1 MCIQLFRGLAA
12 SLPMVDRINHDS
24 AAWEGSPNL
33 NETLLA
39 SKQSRLCFAPWVEVV
54 VVVFVCF
61 LVGSKCGSGS
71 SGCGSGLRRTN
82 RPSISVPSVRLR
94 RTNRSSISLP
104 LARLR
109 RTNRSSISVPPV
121 RLRRTNFFAA
131 SASE

>member
-1 MCIQLFRGLAA
+1 MA
-12 SLPMVDRINHDS
+12 DRINHGS

-71 SGCGSGLRRTN
+71 CGCGSGLRRTN

-94 RTNRSSISLP
+94 LRPPPAITSLTTTGTARRACVLLP
-104 LARLR
+104 LSLA
-109 RTNRSSISVPPV
+109 
-121 RLRRTNFFAA
+121 
-131 SASE
+131 